1 MTKYILFSF
10 CLVLIYPLGVDLHLT
25 GLTAIA
31 KDLNATEATLHQAF
45 SIYLMGMVS
54 SMLIAGWCSD
64 NLGRKPV
71 VLLGT
76 AIFLLASF
84 SASISV
90 TENSFLI
97 TRLFQGVGAGFC
109 YVVTFAILRDTLA
122 EQQRAKVLSMIN
134 GITCIIPV
142 LAPVLGFL
150 ILLQFEW
157 PMMFYAMATYSL
169 FVFVYCCFW
178 IKETKPKP
186 QAITKKENNLMTVNI
201 VDNESFLNGFF
212 LSRLLISC
220 LGMGVILTYVNISP
234 IVIMQQIHYTTGQYS
249 TVITLLSLI
258 SMVTSFL
265 MPKILSKF
273 RYEVILYTGLFCFLG
288 AAIFIFIGKNS
299 DPHWFFVSFS
309 LCGAGFALLFGIIM
323 SQALSPFSRK
333 AGFASSILGISQLS
347 FASLYIWIMG
357 WLEVSAI
364 NMLMVVLSAS
374 CIIGF
379 AFLHIFQSSEQ
390 RQKVNCDA

>member
-31 KDLNATEATLHQAF
+31 NDLNASEVTLHQAF

-76 AIFLLASF
+76 VIFLLASF
-84 SASISV
+84 GAGVSV
-90 TENSFLI
+90 TENNFLI
-97 TRLFQGVGAGFC
+97 ARFFQGIGAGFC

-122 EQQRAKVLSMIN
+122 EKQRAKVLSMIN

-150 ILLQFEW
+150 ILLKFKW
-157 PMMFYAMATYSL
+157 PVMFYAMAIYASL
-169 FVFVYCCFW
+169 IFIYCFFV
-178 IKETKPKP
+178 IKETKPK
-186 QAITKKENNLMTVNI
+186 QLAKSKNKTTTLT
-201 VDNESFLNGFF
+201 DESFLNSFF

-220 LGMGVILTYVNISP
+220 LGMSVILTYVNISP
-234 IVIMQQIHYTTGQYS
+234 IVIMQQMHYTTGQYS
-249 TVITLLSLI
+249 TAITLLAMV
-258 SMVTSFL
+258 SMVTSFM
-265 MPKILSKF
+265 MPRILTKL
-273 RYEVILYTGLFCFLG
+273 RYETILYTGLSSFLG
-288 AAIFIFIGKNS
+288 AAIFLFIGKNS
-299 DPHWFFVSFS
+299 DPRWFFVSFS

-323 SQALSPFSRK
+323 SQALSPFSRR
-333 AGFASSILGISQLS
+333 AGLASSILGISQLS
-347 FASLYIWIMG
+347 FASLYIWTMG
-357 WLEVSAI
+357 WLGISAI
-364 NMLMVVLSAS
+364 NMLM
-374 CIIGF
+374 IILFVSSFFGF
-379 AFLHIFQSSEQ
+379 TFLHLFRSSGQ
-390 RQKVNCDA
+390 QQKVNCDA